1 MGFKELFGLGI
12 DKALDAAKGVVTTF
26 VKDRGLQQQIDAEFQ
41 RLQVELREKEM
52 EQVQKMA
59 ELEQND
65 KANAR
70 AMNIESMHSNDPV
83 VRRFPV
89 FLAGGVLLIALFAV
103 GALFFV
109 PIPQENRDILNMAIA
124 SLVTGGITT
133 ILGFY
138 FGASY
143 RNNQQN

>member
-41 RLQVELREKEM
+41 KLQVQLREKEM
-52 EQVQKMA
+52 EQIQKMA
-59 ELEQND
+59 DLEQAD

-89 FLAGGVLLIALFAV
+89 VLAGGIMLIALLCLA
-103 GALFFV
+103 GLFFV
-109 PIPQENRDILNMAIA
+109 EIPQSNRDLVNITIG
-124 SLVTGGITT
+124 SLITGGVTT
-133 ILGFY
+133 VLGFY
-138 FGASY
+138 FGSSF
-143 RNNQQN
+143 RNNQQR